1 MDLFEAATQD
11 LIKTRSP
18 LADRMRPRVL
28 SEYIGQRAILGE
40 GRLLRRAIEAD
51 RLSSLIFYGPP
62 GVGKTTLARIIANT
76 TKSHFITIN
85 AVLAGKEDIRNAIA
99 EAHDTFK
106 LYSRRTILFVDEV
119 HRFNKAQQ
127 DALLPNVESG
137 VLILIGA
144 TTENPYFE
152 VNKALVSRSRIFQL
166 KPLDSEDLREILYQ
180 AIGDKFR
187 GFGNKKIE
195 IDGNA
200 VEHLCNSANG
210 DARSVLNALELAVET
225 TPPDEFGVIKITRE
239 IAEESIQQRA
249 VLYDKDGDAHYDI
262 ISAFIKSVR
271 GSDPD
276 AALFWLAKMIY
287 AGEDPRFIFRRMI
300 ILASEDIG
308 LADPNAVSVVM
319 SCAQSYDY
327 IGMPEGRFP
336 LSQACLYLATAPK
349 SNSTLALFDAIKSV
363 ETEDK
368 ADDIPNPLRDS
379 SRDREGFG
387 HGEGYLYPHAYRD
400 HWVNQQY
407 LPNNL
412 RGKVFY
418 TPSNQGYEANIAA
431 DVLRRREIQ
440 IASYSIAKENSTFL
454 YNDVGWYERTFSQN
468 DNYAENIRNTIFE
481 IADVKPSDLVLDINC
496 GAGGFLSLEA
506 ARLAHESGVW
516 AYALSK
522 EDGENLKNYTEK
534 MSYFAKPNVVC
545 GEIGKIGN
553 KISAKFDCIIGRNVL
568 SEIGV
573 RARLAL
579 PDDVETDK
587 ASHVLTNNFAKNL
600 KTLLEKDGRIIF
612 CQYLPKES
620 TLLSD
625 FLAEKYKKIA
635 EIAENEI
642 LEKTPLG
649 RFSPEE
655 FTQILEKNGFA
666 VKSVKKN
673 FSIKRKITPDLF
685 ENWFRNNENSFG
697 SVLKKHANEK
707 DFAKIKENLCFVLT
721 TNETEWKQVNCFF
734 EVKMVVK

>member
-1 MDLFEAATQD
+1 MNLFESASQKSM
-11 LIKTRSP
+11 ITRSP

-28 SEYIGQRAILGE
+28 SEYIGQRSILGE

-62 GVGKTTLARIIANT
+62 GVGKTTLAKIIANT

-99 EAHDTFK
+99 EAHSTFS
-106 LYSRRTILFVDEV
+106 LHSRRTILFVDEV

-166 KPLDSEDLREILYQ
+166 KPLDADDLREILFQ
-180 AIGDKFR
+180 AVGDSVR
-187 GFGNKKIE
+187 GYGNKKIE
-195 IDGNA
+195 IDENA

-210 DARSVLNALELAVET
+210 DARSVLNAVELAVET
-225 TPPDEFGVIKITRE
+225 TPPDENGVIKITRE

-308 LADPNAVSVVM
+308 LADPNAVNVVM
-319 SCAQSYDY
+319 SCAQAYDY

-349 SNSTLALFDAIKSV
+349 SNSTMALFDAINSV
-363 ETEDK
+363 QSEDK
-368 ADDIPNPLRDS
+368 ADDIPNALRDA
-379 SRDREGFG
+379 SRDAKGFG

-418 TPSNQGYEANIAA
+418 TPSNQGYEAKIAA
-431 DVLRRREIQ
+431 DVQKRREIQ
-440 IASYSIAKENSTFL
+440 IASYSINKENSSFL
-454 YNDVGWYERTFSQN
+454 YDGENCFERTFSQT
-468 DNYAENIRNTIFE
+468 DNYAESIRKTIFE
-481 IADVKPSDLVLDINC
+481 IADVKPTDLVLDINC
-496 GAGGFLSLEA
+496 GAGGFLALEA
-506 ARLAHESGVW
+506 VRLAHESGVW

-522 EDGENLKNYTEK
+522 EDGENLRNFTEK
-534 MSYFAKPNVVC
+534 LSYFAKPNVVC
-545 GEIGKIGN
+545 GGINEICEKIP
-553 KISAKFDCIIGRNVL
+553 AKFDCIIGRNVL
-568 SEIGV
+568 SADIK
-573 RARLAL
+573 LN
-579 PDDVETDK
+579 D
-587 ASHVLTNNFAKNL
+587 FAENL
-600 KTLLEKDGRIIF
+600 KKLLEKNGRIIF
-612 CQYLPKES
+612 CQYLPKDS

-625 FLAEKYKKIA
+625 FLSAQLRETANKAEL
-635 EIAENEI
+635 EV

-649 RFSPEE
+649 RFSPDE
-655 FTQILEKNGFA
+655 FTQIFTQNGFS
-666 VKSVKKN
+666 VKSGTKN
-673 FSIKRKITPDLF
+673 FVIKRKITADLF
-685 ENWFRNNENSFG
+685 ENWFKDNERGVTPISFG
-697 SVLKKHANEK
+697 SVLKNHANEK
-707 DFAKIKENLCFVLT
+707 DFAKIKENLRFALT
-721 TNETEWKQVNCFF
+721 SGESEWKQVNCFF
-734 EVKMVVK
+734 EIRI

>member
-1 MDLFEAATQD
+1 MNLFESASQD
-11 LIKTRSP
+11 SIKNRSP

-28 SEYIGQRAILGE
+28 SEYIGQKAILGE

-85 AVLAGKEDIRNAIA
+85 AVLAGKEDIRKAIA
-99 EAHDTFK
+99 EAHDTFN
-106 LYSRRTILFVDEV
+106 LHSRRTILFVDEV

-166 KPLDSEDLREILYQ
+166 KPLDNGDLREILFQ
-180 AIGDKFR
+180 AVGDSVR
-187 GFGNKKIE
+187 GYGNKKIE
-195 IDGNA
+195 IDEDA

-225 TPPDEFGVIKITRE
+225 TPPNDKEIIKITRE

-276 AALFWLAKMIY
+276 AALFWLAKMVY

-308 LADPNAVSVVM
+308 LADPNAVNVVM
-319 SCAQSYDY
+319 SCAQAYDY
-327 IGMPEGRFP
+327 IGMPEGAFP

-349 SNSTLALFDAIKSV
+349 SNSAMALFDARKAV

-368 ADDIPNPLRDS
+368 ADDIPNPLRDA

-407 LPNNL
+407 LPDNL

-418 TPSNQGYEANIAA
+418 TPSNQGYEAKIAA
-431 DVLRRREIQ
+431 QVQKRREIQ
-440 IASYSIAKENSTFL
+440 IASYSMAKENSTFL

-468 DNYAENIRNTIFE
+468 DNYAENIRHTIFE
-481 IADVKPSDLVLDINC
+481 IADIKPSDLVLDINC
-496 GAGGFLSLEA
+496 GSHGFLSLEA

-516 AYALSK
+516 AYALNK
-522 EDGENLKNYTEK
+522 DEGENLQSYTDK
-534 MSYFAKPNVVC
+534 LSYFAKPNVVC
-545 GEIGKIGN
+545 GNISEINEKIN
-553 KISAKFDCIIGRNVL
+553 ANFDCIIGRNVL
-568 SEIGV
+568 SLFG
-573 RARLAL
+573 
-579 PDDVETDK
+579 DDYYAE
-587 ASHVLTNNFAKNL
+587 FAKSLN
-600 KTLLEKDGRIIF
+600 TLLEKDGRIVF

-620 TLLSD
+620 TLLSG
-625 FLAEKYKKIA
+625 FIKGKLA
-635 EIAENEI
+635 EIAHKAE
-642 LEKTPLG
+642 LEVLDKTMLG
-649 RFSPEE
+649 RFSPES
-655 FTQILEKNGFA
+655 FSQVLTNSGFK
-666 VKSVKKN
+666 VN
-673 FSIKRKITPDLF
+673 FSTKCFPVRRKITHDLF
-685 ENWFRNNENSFG
+685 ENWFRNDENSFG
-697 SVLKKHANEK
+697 SALKKNTSEK
-707 DFAKIKENLCFVLT
+707 DFAKIKENLRFALISA
-721 TNETEWKQVNCFF
+721 ETEWKQANCFF
-734 EVKMVVK
+734 EITLQKP